1 MSSRAEP
8 DQDAWPAGRQGL
20 DGTWELIAG
29 DHDIT
34 ELRGLDGVPIE
45 VPGLW
50 EAQGHLGLDGVAWYR
65 RSVDVEDPAGWW
77 TLHVGA
83 VMDDAEVYLN
93 GRVIGSHRGGFTPF
107 DLDCQG
113 LAAGANEIAI
123 RVTDHPAGS
132 AAHLRSA
139 HGKQGW
145 NNDAFPSPPSLYLT
159 YGGIWQSVWLERHG
173 PARIADAWVNGDPED
188 LVVEVTVT
196 AAEADGE
203 LTVAA
208 EVLGERAELPVP
220 AGGGPVTF
228 RLGKVDAP
236 AVVAG
241 LSGAARCPDPGVRR
255 GPAVRNAD
263 RAVRAAHGT
272 AGAVGLR
279 AERRAVP
286 DGQRAGSGVLRPDP
300 LRRAV
305 ARRGG
310 GRGQG
315 GAGDGLQYAPA
326 AHQGVR
332 PGLPG
337 RLRRA
342 GHARPL
348 RHPGRRAHRPRR
360 ARAGWPAYRAVRHR
374 RHGAGAA

>member
-1 MSSRAEP
+1 MSTGAEP
-8 DQDAWPAGRQGL
+8 DQHGWLAGRQCL
-20 DGTWELIAG
+20 DGTWELIPG
-29 DHDIT
+29 DHGIA
-34 ELRGLDGVPIE
+34 ELRALAGVPIE

-93 GRVIGSHRGGFTPF
+93 GQVIGSHRGGFTPF
-107 DLDCQG
+107 DLDCRG
-113 LAAGANEIAI
+113 LVAGVNEIAI

-145 NNDAFPSPPSLYLT
+145 NNDVFPSPPSLYLT
-159 YGGIWQSVWLERHG
+159 YGGIWQSVWLERRG
-173 PARIADAWVNGDPED
+173 PARITDAWVNADPDD
-188 LVVEVTVT
+188 LVIEVMV
-196 AAEADGE
+196 AAAKAGGEA
-203 LTVAA
+203 TVAA
-208 EVLGERAELPVP
+208 EVLGERVELPVP
-220 AGGGPVTF
+220 PSGGPVSV
-228 RLGKVDAP
+228 LAGEGGCA

-241 LSGAARCPDPGVRR
+241 VAGAARSPDPGVRR
-255 GPAVRNAD
+255 GSAVGHAAG
-263 RAVRAAHGT
+263 AVRAAHGA
-272 AGAVGLR
+272 AGAIGLR

-286 DGQRAGSGVLRPDP
+286 DAQRAGAGVLRPDP
-300 LRRAV
+300 VRGPV

-310 GRGQG
+310 GGGQG
-315 GAGDGLQYAPA
+315 RAGDGLQYAAA

-348 RHPGRRAHRPRR
+348 RHPGRRAHRARR
-360 ARAGWPAYRAVRHR
+360 ARAGWPGRRAVRHR
-374 RHGAGAA
+374 RR

>member
-1 MSSRAEP
+1 MVGGAVSTGAEP
-8 DQDAWPAGRQGL
+8 DQQAWLAGRQCL
-20 DGTWELIAG
+20 DGTWELIPG
-29 DHDIT
+29 DHGIA
-34 ELRGLDGVPIE
+34 ELRALAGVPIE

-93 GRVIGSHRGGFTPF
+93 GQVIGSHCGGFTPF
-107 DLDCQG
+107 DLDCRG
-113 LAAGANEIAI
+113 LVAGVNEIAI

-145 NNDAFPSPPSLYLT
+145 NNDVFPSPPSLYLT
-159 YGGIWQSVWLERHG
+159 YGGIWQSVWLERRG
-173 PARIADAWVNGDPED
+173 PARIADAWANADPD
-188 LVVEVTVT
+188 NLVIEVM
-196 AAEADGE
+196 
-203 LTVAA
+203 VAA
-208 EVLGERAELPVP
+208 ARGRRRGDGGGRGARGSGSRLPVP
-220 AGGGPVTF
+220 AQRRAGQVPAGEGGCAAV
-228 RLGKVDAP
+228 V

-241 LSGAARCPDPGVRR
+241 AARSPRSRRTPTGRLSDTRPVRF
-255 GPAVRNAD
+255 
-263 RAVRAAHGT
+263 
-272 AGAVGLR
+272 GLR
-279 AERRAVP
+279 TVRLGP
-286 DGQRAGSGVLRPDP
+286 SGFVLNGEPVR
-300 LRRAV
+300 LRSALVQGFSARTLYGGRV

-310 GRGQG
+310 GGGQG
-315 GAGDGLQYAPA
+315 GAADGLQYAAA

-348 RHPGRRAHRPRR
+348 
-360 ARAGWPAYRAVRHR
+360 
-374 RHGAGAA
+374 